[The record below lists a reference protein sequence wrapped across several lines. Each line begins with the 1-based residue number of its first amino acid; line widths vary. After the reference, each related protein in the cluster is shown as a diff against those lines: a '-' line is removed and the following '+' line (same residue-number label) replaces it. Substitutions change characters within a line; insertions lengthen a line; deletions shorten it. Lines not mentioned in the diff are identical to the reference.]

1 MLFLD
6 ALSSREDIEKAATAL
21 AAEQVLF
28 SWGEG
33 GLTPPTT
40 LDQLRGWG
48 FSVVIFP
55 VAALLASVS
64 QRGRCWPRSAA
75 TGRPIRAM
83 EGLPNLKDFFGL
95 IGLDEVD
102 DLGEAVRP
110 RLTAVRRARASEL
123 IGAATATRH
132 QAAARQ

>member
-1 MLFLD
+1 MVPGLGVVQVASCGGLP
-6 ALSSREDIEKAATAL
+6 A

-40 LDQLRGWG
+40 LGQLHGWG

-64 QRGRCWPRSAA
+64 ATRSLLAQISGDGTPA
-75 TGRPIRAM
+75 GAM
-83 EGLPNLKDFFGL
+83 EGLPNLKEFFGL
-95 IGLDEVD
+95 IGLAEIDE
-102 DLGEAVRP
+102 LG
-110 RLTAVRRARASEL
+110 
-123 IGAATATRH
+123 
-132 QAAARQ
+132 RQFSHG